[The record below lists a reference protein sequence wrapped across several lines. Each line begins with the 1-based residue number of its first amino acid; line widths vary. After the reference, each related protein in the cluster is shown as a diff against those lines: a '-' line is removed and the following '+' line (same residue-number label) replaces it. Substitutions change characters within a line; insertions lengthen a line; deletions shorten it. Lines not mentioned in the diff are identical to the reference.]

1 MFMSGNS
8 SSVGTDHRITSA
20 YHPQSNGLVERLNQ
34 TLQNTLVKQVNDHQS
49 NWDVFLD
56 PALFAIRTSKQ
67 KSTKYTPFELMFNRY
82 AIIHVQ
88 YTQTYANKYKAYFSH
103 ITPNKYCMFSKLQWL
118 FGFSSYITFLPS
130 IHEPLY
136 TCKL

>member
-1 MFMSGNS
+1 MSGKS

-49 NWDVFLD
+49 NWDAFLD

-88 YTQTYANKYKAYFSH
+88 YTN
-103 ITPNKYCMFSKLQWL
+103 L
-118 FGFSSYITFLPS
+118 
-130 IHEPLY
+130 
-136 TCKL
+136 CKQV